1 MPAQYSATD
10 SNSGLEVTVTGEF
23 PEETDDRVRIA
34 RTTNLFTRLMATI
47 LSTESTDEGNQ
58 RFRAIETQLEIADSL
73 IKGDMESVGE
83 LVRETLN
90 DMGIT
95 EEQIR
100 EAEEQWREQIV
111 NLGGDPDSVE
121 NIFPGGSSH
130 QNGSESESL
139 EEITD
144 DEIEN
149 LFGSNEE
156 NSEPSDHPTDEEN
169 PS

>member
-47 LSTESTDEGNQ
+47 LSTESTDERNQ

-111 NLGGDPDSVE
+111 NLGGDPD
-121 NIFPGGSSH
+121 
-130 QNGSESESL
+130 
-139 EEITD
+139 
-144 DEIEN
+144 
-149 LFGSNEE
+149 
-156 NSEPSDHPTDEEN
+156 
-169 PS
+169 